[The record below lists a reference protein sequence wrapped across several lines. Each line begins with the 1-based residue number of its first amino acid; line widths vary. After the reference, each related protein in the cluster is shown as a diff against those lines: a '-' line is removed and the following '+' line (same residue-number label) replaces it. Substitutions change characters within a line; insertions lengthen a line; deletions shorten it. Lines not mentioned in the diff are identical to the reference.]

1 MENHAL
7 ARFRNKFW
15 FLIFV
20 LFVLWYFLLYG
31 FDWSSLSVVSF
42 VSQNEQESSLEA
54 LASNSV
60 PRSGDIK
67 SKEEDFDESLDSD
80 PIPENQENPVSNSF
94 PVSNVT
100 VLSDVNHKQEDVTV
114 TDHERRATE
123 HDGIED
129 LAGLEKELEPLLPK
143 EGGEERNV
151 VEKPRAAKK
160 SCDGRSIYVHDIPSR
175 FNDDYIKQCRLM
187 NKWHDMCQYFVD
199 GGFGQRLGNP
209 RRLFQPTGWY
219 VTHQFSLDVIFHS
232 IMKQY
237 ECLTNDS
244 STADAIYI
252 PYYGGL
258 DVSRYLWDSYSYS
271 VKDTDAHELFKWLRG
286 KPEWN
291 VMGGRDHFLVA
302 GRITWDFRR
311 AINDDSAW
319 GNNLMLLPGS
329 QNVTMVTIES
339 SPWDQ
344 NDFAI
349 PYPTYFHPS
358 SDEQVFAWQNK
369 MRKQKRKT
377 LFSFAGAPRPNME
390 DSIRGEIMAQCT
402 AVKRKCRMIECKDE
416 KHNCLKPV
424 NLMRLFEN
432 SVFCLQPPGDS
443 FTRRSTFDAIV
454 AGCIPVFFNP
464 GSAYVQYLWHL
475 PKDYD
480 SYSVLMSEEDVKQ
493 KKVNIDNVLSRIPK
507 SKVSAMREEVI
518 KLIPNVIYADPKS
531 RLKKLDDAFDL
542 AIRGIVGR
550 IESLKK
556 EMREGRNSSAE
567 FHPDSSWKYYTFGT
581 TQPHEWDHY
590 FKRPR
595 GTCPRVTSHLI
606 GSTVGELAR
615 TGYRAGASLSLRISS
630 RSYAVAAVAG
640 AARNGCRPVEG
651 PSCIFVGPVE
661 TASQENLEA
670 LYRQARE
677 AYYSGEPLIV
687 DDMFDRIE
695 LKLRWYGSKS
705 VVKYPR
711 CSLRRQSTYADAE
724 EDPSQV
730 FALASVW
737 LLILGFGSS
746 ACLLPVA
753 YTVFQAYKDA
763 FDSGI
768 SYSNQASTLEF
779 FATLNGMLFML
790 FGSMVGYPIASASVG
805 ALQGLWKND
814 LVALKGV
821 CPNCGEEVF
830 AFVRSDRSIHS
841 PHRVE
846 CHVCESSLEFRTK
859 VGT

>member
-1 MENHAL
+1 MENHVL

-15 FLIFV
+15 FLICV

-42 VSQNEQESSLEA
+42 VSQSEQENSLQA
-54 LASNSV
+54 LASNSI

-67 SKEEDFDESLDSD
+67 NQEDFDESLDSD
-80 PIPENQENPVSNSF
+80 PVPENQENPASNSF
-94 PVSNVT
+94 PE
-100 VLSDVNHKQEDVTV
+100 NHKQENVTV
-114 TDHERRATE
+114 TDQERRATE

-143 EGGEERNV
+143 EEGEERHV
-151 VEKPRAAKK
+151 VEKPRAAQK
-160 SCDGRSIYVHDIPSR
+160 SCHGRYIYVHDIPSR

-244 STADAIYI
+244 SMADAIYV

-258 DVSRYLWDSYSYS
+258 DVARYLWDTYSYS
-271 VKDTDAHELFKWLRG
+271 VKDSDAHDLFRWLRG
-286 KPEWN
+286 KPEWK

-311 AINDDSAW
+311 AINDDSGW
-319 GNNLMLLPGS
+319 GNNLMLLPES
-329 QNVTMVTIES
+329 QNVTMITIES

-402 AVKRKCRMIECKDE
+402 AVRRKCRMIECKDE
-416 KHNCLKPV
+416 KQNCLKPV

-443 FTRRSTFDAIV
+443 FTRRSAFDAIV
-454 AGCIPVFFNP
+454 AGCIPVFFSP

-480 SYSVLMSEEDVKQ
+480 SYSVLISEEDVKQ
-493 KKVNIDNVLSRIPK
+493 KKVNIDSVLSRIPK

-518 KLIPNVIYADPKS
+518 KLIPSVIYADPKS
-531 RLKKLDDAFDL
+531 RLKNQDDAFDL
-542 AIRGIVGR
+542 AIRGIVRR
-550 IESLKK
+550 IESLRK
-556 EMREGRNSSAE
+556 EMERGRNSSAE

-595 GTCPRVTSHLI
+595 G
-606 GSTVGELAR
+606 
-615 TGYRAGASLSLRISS
+615 
-630 RSYAVAAVAG
+630 
-640 AARNGCRPVEG
+640 
-651 PSCIFVGPVE
+651 
-661 TASQENLEA
+661 
-670 LYRQARE
+670 
-677 AYYSGEPLIV
+677 
-687 DDMFDRIE
+687 
-695 LKLRWYGSKS
+695 
-705 VVKYPR
+705 
-711 CSLRRQSTYADAE
+711 
-724 EDPSQV
+724 
-730 FALASVW
+730 
-737 LLILGFGSS
+737 
-746 ACLLPVA
+746 
-753 YTVFQAYKDA
+753 
-763 FDSGI
+763 
-768 SYSNQASTLEF
+768 
-779 FATLNGMLFML
+779 
-790 FGSMVGYPIASASVG
+790 
-805 ALQGLWKND
+805 
-814 LVALKGV
+814 
-821 CPNCGEEVF
+821 
-830 AFVRSDRSIHS
+830 IHY
-841 PHRVE
+841 
-846 CHVCESSLEFRTK
+846 
-859 VGT
+859 